1 MFYVSRDYENNT
13 YGITDTSDN
22 TEEIHSL
29 NDILNIISSTGIKIH
44 GVSKKG
50 KVVLQVF
57 KDLEALYTYYAAKH
71 KLMGYDGVIKFDNG
85 IIKLS
90 NINNKNTTNYVV
102 PDFIMSLGDNCFE
115 GCSSLQ
121 SIKIPDS
128 ITSIGDNCFNGCS
141 SLQSIEIPDSVT
153 KIGVRCFCNC
163 HSLKNITISKSLY
176 NKSYIEHFI
185 RFDGEIKFW
194 A

>member
-50 KVVLQVF
+50 IRAF
-57 KDLEALYTYYAAKH
+57 KDLKALYNFELAKF
-71 KLMGYDGVIKFDNG
+71 KLMGCDGVIEFDNG

-90 NINNKNTTNYVV
+90 KINNKNTTNYVV
-102 PDFIMSLGDNCFE
+102 PDFIMSL
-115 GCSSLQ
+115 
-121 SIKIPDS
+121 
-128 ITSIGDNCFNGCS
+128 GDNCFNGCS

-185 RFDGEIKFW
+185 RFNGEIKFW